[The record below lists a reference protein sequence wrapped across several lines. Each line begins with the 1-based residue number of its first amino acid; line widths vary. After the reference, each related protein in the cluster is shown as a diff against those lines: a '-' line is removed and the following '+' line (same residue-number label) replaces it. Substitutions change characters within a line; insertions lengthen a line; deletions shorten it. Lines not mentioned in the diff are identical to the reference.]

1 MKKLF
6 ALAIVASMSFF
17 SCGNSTPEEEVVAE
31 ETTVEQT
38 TEQQEQPAAEM
49 PAEETQETAP
59 AAE

>member
-17 SCGNSTPEEEVVAE
+17 SCGNTQEPEAVEGEAI
-31 ETTVEQT
+31 EQT
-38 TEQQEQPAAEM
+38 NEQQEQPAADM
-49 PAEETQETAP
+49 PEEVQEDAP